1 MFNPLIVKKILAIG
15 LGIIVMGY
23 SITGFAQRRNDAR
36 KYRVPRSKFVI
47 KHPVPHYG
55 KVVVTAPV
63 GYRTIWAGGV
73 EYLYHGGAYYRKR
86 PSGFVVVRAPI
97 GAIIATLPIGFITF
111 AVGSS
116 AYYYYGGVY
125 YQRIPSGY
133 VVVEAPPEA
142 VVVEEP
148 PVVVSGSVSVT
159 TPALNVRSG
168 PGKEFRVIGQV
179 SQGDVLVIRGNAP
192 EWLYVQFHSGKF
204 GWVLERFTTPLSS
217 PARRWTCPNYGRYFR
232 DTTLSTSSL
241 G

>member
-1 MFNPLIVKKILAIG
+1 MFNPLIVKKILAVG

-23 SITGFAQRRNDAR
+23 SIAGFAQRRNDAR

-55 KVVVTAPV
+55 KVVVTAPA
-63 GYRTIWAGGV
+63 GYRTIWAGGI
-73 EYLYHGGAYYRKR
+73 EYFYYGGVYYQKR

-111 AVGSS
+111 AVGGSP
-116 AYYYYGGVY
+116 YYYYGGVY
-125 YQRIPSGY
+125 YQRIQAGY
-133 VVVEAPPEA
+133 VVVEAPPGA

-148 PVVVSGSVSVT
+148 PVVVSGRVSVT

-168 PGKEFRVIGQV
+168 PGKEFKVIGQV

-204 GWVLERFTTPLSS
+204 GWVLERFTTPFSS
-217 PARRWTCPNYGRYFR
+217 PANG
-232 DTTLSTSSL
+232 
-241 G
+241 